1 MLRDPFQEREE
12 YQQERLTAAQ
22 FESLDEVKRDPW

>member
-12 YQQERLTAAQ
+12 YQQERSKAAR
-22 FESLDEVKRDPW
+22 FESLDEAKRDPW